1 MIGCGTIARGADAM
15 KKSRKPTERARPKR
29 APYRRPKLREYGSI
43 QSITLSTTIISAKKD
58 GAGGAGKTAV

>member
-1 MIGCGTIARGADAM
+1 M